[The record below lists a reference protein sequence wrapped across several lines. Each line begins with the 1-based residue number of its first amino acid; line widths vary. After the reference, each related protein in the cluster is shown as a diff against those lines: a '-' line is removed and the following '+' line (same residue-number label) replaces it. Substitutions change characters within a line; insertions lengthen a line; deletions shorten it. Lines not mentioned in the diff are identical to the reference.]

1 MERDERI
8 IILGMFRE
16 QLNHRYDEGPTLLD
30 RLYPDILNWILNY
43 ADWTRDSTCYT
54 FTSCSCGIPG
64 RMKDYGM
71 PPDVALPRWVP
82 T

>member
-1 MERDERI
+1 M
-8 IILGMFRE
+8 
-16 QLNHRYDEGPTLLD
+16 LD
-30 RLYPDILNWILNY
+30 RLYPDILNWIINY